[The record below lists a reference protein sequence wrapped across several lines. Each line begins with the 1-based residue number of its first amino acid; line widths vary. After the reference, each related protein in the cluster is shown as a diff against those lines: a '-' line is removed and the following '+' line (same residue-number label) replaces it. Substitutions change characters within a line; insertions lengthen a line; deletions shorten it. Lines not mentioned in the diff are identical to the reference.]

1 MTLQTVLIAAFVAL
15 ALLMVVLFALIFSR
29 RRAVAG
35 PELFESINRRLEQ
48 LEGLSKGVEDLSRLF
63 LVPHTRGGVGE
74 TLLEE
79 LLKNWLPRKAYETQ
93 YSFRSGVRVDA
104 VVKIKPYIIPI
115 DAKFPLESVQ
125 RSLTEVTPGGPLPA
139 EVRQTFMRHI
149 DDIAKKYIQ
158 PDEGTMQFA
167 LMYIPAERVYY
178 QVFADSDGSLS
189 EAALR
194 RGVVPASPS
203 TLFLYIQTVAY
214 GLRGFILPEE
224 RREMVQIVQQLKGD
238 LAQFSRS
245 FALAGTH
252 LKNLMKAF
260 DDSSGR
266 LSRVEGLVGR
276 LQGEEVSPDR
286 SE

>member
-1 MTLQTVLIAAFVAL
+1 MTLQTLLLVAFIAL
-15 ALLMVVLFALIFSR
+15 ALLLVVLFALVLSR
-29 RRAVAG
+29 RRVTAG
-35 PELFESINRRLEQ
+35 PELFESINRRLDQ

-93 YSFRSGVRVDA
+93 YGFKSGARVDA
-104 VVKIKPYIIPI
+104 IVKIKPYIIPI

-125 RSLTEVTPGGPLPA
+125 RSLNETNSGGPLPA
-139 EVRQTFMRHI
+139 EVRQAFMRHI

-158 PDEGTMQFA
+158 PEEGTMQFA

-194 RGVVPASPS
+194 RGVVPTSPS
-203 TLFLYIQTVAY
+203 TLFLYIQTIAY

-224 RREMVQIVQQLKGD
+224 QREMVQIVQQLKGD
-238 LAQFSRS
+238 LAQFSRNY
-245 FALAGTH
+245 ALAGTH
-252 LKNLMKAF
+252 LKNLQKAF

-276 LQGEEVSPDR
+276 LNGGEISPDR

>member
-1 MTLQTVLIAAFVAL
+1 MTLQTVLIVAFIAL
-15 ALLMVVLFALIFSR
+15 ALILVVLFALIISR
-29 RRAVAG
+29 RRVAAG
-35 PELFESINRRLEQ
+35 PELFERMNRRLDQ

-79 LLKNWLPRKAYETQ
+79 LLRNWLPRKAYETQ
-93 YSFRSGVRVDA
+93 YGFKSGARVDA
-104 VVKIKPYIIPI
+104 IVRIKPYIIPI

-125 RSLTEVTPGGPLPA
+125 RSLTEASSGGPLPA

-189 EAALR
+189 EIALQ
-194 RGVVPASPS
+194 RGVVPTSPS
-203 TLFLYIQTVAY
+203 TLFLYIQTIAY

-224 RREMVQIVQQLKGD
+224 QREMVQIVQQLKSD
-238 LAQFSRS
+238 LAQFARN

-252 LKNLMKAF
+252 LKNLQKAF
-260 DDSSGR
+260 DDSTGR

-276 LQGEEVSPDR
+276 LHGGEVTPDR